1 VAPDRAFEATTPGA
15 VEAALH
21 GHEGPVLLAAPDV
34 PALGTHHAAAAL
46 ADLGEGSLLSVAPS
60 TDGRPFLVAL
70 PRLDLELLELAVGP
84 FESLAAAT
92 LARGGGVGLV
102 RSERRLVSPGDARAV
117 AADPLAPPGLAA
129 VLRRAMPVRRPP
141 R

>member
-1 VAPDRAFEATTPGA
+1 
-15 VEAALH
+15 
-21 GHEGPVLLAAPDV
+21 
-34 PALGTHHAAAAL
+34 
-46 ADLGEGSLLSVAPS
+46 PS

-70 PRLDLELLELAVGP
+70 PSLDLELLELALGP
-84 FESLAAAT
+84 FEALAAAT
-92 LARGGGVGLV
+92 LARGGGLGLV

-117 AADPLAPPGLAA
+117 AADPLAPPGLTA